1 MDTASQEKTPPL
13 RRFVFFGSGELAAR
27 VLEELLHRRQVP
39 LLVVTTPDRPRGRG
53 RRLRPGPVKVLA
65 QAHHLRILQ
74 PERLKDPDFLK
85 TLQAEAPDYLVL
97 TDYGK
102 ILPSRVLEI
111 PRKLALNLHPSLL
124 PRYRGAAP
132 VERALMAG
140 EREIGLSILVM
151 VPRVD
156 AGPVLLQ
163 DRMPVPEE
171 ATKGDLLPEIARRG
185 TDLLLRAVA
194 AYERGEIRPQPQP
207 EEGAT
212 YAPKIRPEETW
223 LDLRRPARE
232 LARQVRALSPRPGV
246 RLLLDGRVARI
257 LRARAVDHPDLA
269 PGEVRVAGHRLL
281 VGTAEG
287 ALEILELVPAGK
299 RAMTAREFL
308 LGHRPRQASSP
319 LASDDS
325 SAAS

>member
-74 PERLKDPDFLK
+74 PERLKDLDFLK

-223 LDLRRPARE
+223 LNLRRPARE

-257 LRARAVDHPDLA
+257 LRARTVDHPDLA

-308 LGHRPRQASSP
+308 LGHRPWQASSP

-325 SAAS
+325 TPAP

>member
-27 VLEELLHRRQVP
+27 VLEALLHRRQVH

-140 EREIGLSILVM
+140 EQEIGLSILVM

-246 RLLLDGRVARI
+246 RLLLDGQVARI

-325 SAAS
+325 PSAS

>member
-1 MDTASQEKTPPL
+1 M
-13 RRFVFFGSGELAAR
+13 FFGSGELAAR

-65 QAHHLRILQ
+65 QAHPLRILQ

-246 RLLLDGRVARI
+246 RLLLDGQVARI
-257 LRARAVDHPDLA
+257 LRARAVDHPDLV

-281 VGTAEG
+281 VGTTEG

-325 SAAS
+325 TPAP

>member
-140 EREIGLSILVM
+140 EQEIGLSILVM

-246 RLLLDGRVARI
+246 RLLLDGQVARI

>member
-246 RLLLDGRVARI
+246 RLLLDGQVARI

-325 SAAS
+325 TAAP

>member
-1 MDTASQEKTPPL
+1 MDTAPQEKTPPL

-140 EREIGLSILVM
+140 EQEIGLSILVM

-246 RLLLDGRVARI
+246 RLLLDGQVARI
-257 LRARAVDHPDLA
+257 LRARAVDHPDLV